1 MEQVNESANGFS
13 RRRLL
18 QLAGAAAAVPML
30 HRITAA
36 GTASAAVTRPR
47 SGRRPA
53 SGDVVTLSL
62 AYLGDANQQ
71 AAWDALFQAFNEAH
85 PEIKLEA
92 NGIPAG
98 SWGNY
103 VTTVATQLAGGQ
115 KYDIVYVATEGQ
127 RLFATKD
134 LLLPLDDYIA
144 ADQDVIDDY
153 FADVDPNLKEWTAKY
168 GSPDGKTY
176 YIPGGY
182 NTMVLYA
189 NTKVFEDAGV
199 ELPESDWTWD
209 EFHEAGMKIK
219 ESSGAFLHPM
229 GSGFPFGQ
237 IMPWLLTNGASTM
250 DEEWTTATFN
260 SPAAVEAAEYV
271 KQFIDDGLS
280 PVPGG
285 EFDALAQLSDGKLA
299 TIGGGRWV
307 TGDIRRL
314 ELVDQIRIVNFPTKT
329 GNGSPI
335 GWDGWPIMKSSE
347 HPDEAW
353 EFLKWLTSVE
363 ASEYY
368 AEIGGTNIPARNS
381 IATSDSF
388 LANAPAGSE
397 LLPAAITFATPIPS
411 PDNLPDVETA
421 VNDGWQAAIVGT
433 KPVQEA
439 LDEANETIQS
449 LL

>member
-1 MEQVNESANGFS
+1 MEQVNDSANGFS
-13 RRRLL
+13 RRRPS

-36 GTASAAVTRPR
+36 GTASAAGDQAAIGPPTGER
-47 SGRRPA
+47 RRPDA
-53 SGDVVTLSL
+53 VARLP
-62 AYLGDANQQ
+62 GDANQQ

-127 RLFATKD
+127 RLFATKN

-153 FADVDPNLKEWTAKY
+153 FADVNPNLKEWTAKY

-209 EFHEAGMKIK
+209 EFHEAGVKIK
-219 ESSGAFLHPM
+219 ESSRAFLASDGLGLPVRPDHAVAAHQRGEHDGRGVDDGHVQLPRRR
-229 GSGFPFGQ
+229 GSGRVR
-237 IMPWLLTNGASTM
+237 
-250 DEEWTTATFN
+250 E
-260 SPAAVEAAEYV
+260 AVHRRR
-271 KQFIDDGLS
+271 
-280 PVPGG
+280 PVAGP
-285 EFDALAQLSDGKLA
+285 
-299 TIGGGRWV
+299 
-307 TGDIRRL
+307 RR
-314 ELVDQIRIVNFPTKT
+314 
-329 GNGSPI
+329 
-335 GWDGWPIMKSSE
+335 
-347 HPDEAW
+347 
-353 EFLKWLTSVE
+353 
-363 ASEYY
+363 
-368 AEIGGTNIPARNS
+368 
-381 IATSDSF
+381 
-388 LANAPAGSE
+388 
-397 LLPAAITFATPIPS
+397 
-411 PDNLPDVETA
+411 
-421 VNDGWQAAIVGT
+421 
-433 KPVQEA
+433 
-439 LDEANETIQS
+439 
-449 LL
+449 